1 MTRFGDI
8 ALKAIGI
15 LLMLAALGFA
25 VSKAPDRSLESLIP
39 RWAPPP
45 SDFVD
50 VDGLLV
56 HYRDQG
62 PSSDPLPLVLIHG
75 TSASLHTWEGW
86 VAGLSATRRVISFDL
101 PGFGLTGPYPD
112 KAEGDYSDARYVI
125 FVRNL
130 LARLGVGRAIVGGN
144 SLGGE
149 IAWQLALADP
159 ARVAGLVLVDA
170 GGYNFVPEVLP
181 LGFRIARTPVL
192 REPMRWL
199 LPRRAIEQS
208 VIDVYGDPSRI
219 TAALVDRYYELA
231 LREGNRVALM
241 QRMDEMA
248 PGPVERLP
256 EIKVPTLILWGGK
269 DRLIVPQWGKAFHAA
284 IPGSRLV
291 VFPGLGHVPQE
302 EDPAATLAALR
313 DWLSTFPSSKAYLG
327 RSPEGTAMLAG
338 STDKRI
344 AMTGRL
350 GSGPALGPQVA
361 E

>member
-1 MTRFGDI
+1 
-8 ALKAIGI
+8 
-15 LLMLAALGFA
+15 MLAALAFA
-25 VSKAPDRSLESLIP
+25 VTKAPDRSLESLVP

-45 SDFVD
+45 SDFIEL
-50 VDGLLV
+50 DGQLV

-101 PGFGLTGPYPD
+101 PGFGLTGPN
-112 KAEGDYSDARYVI
+112 AGGDYTDARYVA
-125 FVRNL
+125 FVRSL
-130 LARLGVGRAIVGGN
+130 LVRLGVGRAIVAGN

-170 GGYNFVPEVLP
+170 AGHKFEPESLP
-181 LGFRIARTPVL
+181 LGFRIARIPVL
-192 REPMRWL
+192 REPMRWV
-199 LPRRAIEQS
+199 LPRRAIEDS
-208 VIDVYGDPSRI
+208 VRDVYGDPARV

-241 QRMDEMA
+241 QRMDQLA

-269 DRLIVPQWGKAFHAA
+269 DRLIPLRWGEAFHQA

-291 VFPGLGHVPQE
+291 VFTKLGHVPQE

-313 DWLSTFPSSKAYLG
+313 DWL
-327 RSPEGTAMLAG
+327 PE
-338 STDKRI
+338 
-344 AMTGRL
+344 
-350 GSGPALGPQVA
+350 VA
-361 E
+361 R

>member
-1 MTRFGDI
+1 MSSRFSDI
-8 ALKAIGI
+8 ALKVVGI

-25 VSKAPDRSLESLIP
+25 VSKAPDRSLESLVP

-45 SDFVD
+45 SDFIEL
-50 VDGLLV
+50 DGQLV

-62 PSSDPLPLVLIHG
+62 PSSDPVPLVLIHG

-86 VAGLSATRRVISFDL
+86 AGELSATRRVISFDL
-101 PGFGLTGPYPD
+101 PGFGLTGPNAD
-112 KAEGDYSDARYVI
+112 GDYHDARYVA

-130 LARLGVGRAIVGGN
+130 LARLGVGRAIVAGN

-159 ARVAGLVLVDA
+159 GRVAGLVLVDA
-170 GGYNFVPEVLP
+170 AGQAFEPESLP
-181 LGFRIARTPVL
+181 IGFRIARMPVL
-192 REPMRWL
+192 RQLMRWI
-199 LPRRAIEQS
+199 LPRRAIEDS
-208 VIDVYGDPSRI
+208 VIDVYGDPGRVS
-219 TAALVDRYYELA
+219 AALVDRYYELT

-241 QRMDEMA
+241 QRMEQLA

-269 DRLIVPQWGKAFHAA
+269 DRLIPPRWGEAFHRA

-291 VFPGLGHVPQE
+291 VFPKLGHVPQE

-313 DWLSTFPSSKAYLG
+313 DWL
-327 RSPEGTAMLAG
+327 PE
-338 STDKRI
+338 
-344 AMTGRL
+344 
-350 GSGPALGPQVA
+350 VA
-361 E
+361 R

>member
-1 MTRFGDI
+1 MPDSRGANMKGDL
-8 ALKAIGI
+8 ALKLVGI
-15 LLMLAALGFA
+15 FLMLAALAFA
-25 VSKAPDRSLESLIP
+25 ASKAPDRSLESLVP

-45 SDFVD
+45 SDFID
-50 VDGLLV
+50 VDGMLV

-62 PSSDPLPLVLIHG
+62 PTSDPLPLVLIHG
-75 TSASLHTWEGW
+75 TGSSLHTWEGW
-86 VAGLSATRRVISFDL
+86 VAELAKTRRVVSFDL
-101 PGFGLTGPYPD
+101 PGFGLTGPNAD
-112 KAEGDYSDARYVI
+112 GDYSDARYVA

-130 LARLGVGRAIVGGN
+130 LSRLGIGRAIVGGN

-170 GGYNFVPEVLP
+170 AGHDFVPESLP
-181 LGFRIARTPVL
+181 LGFRIARIPVL

-199 LPRRAIEQS
+199 LPRRAIEAS
-208 VIDVYGDPSRI
+208 VTNVYGDPSRVS
-219 TAALVDRYYELA
+219 AALVDRYYELT

-241 QRMDEMA
+241 RRMDQLA

-269 DRLIVPQWGKAFHAA
+269 DRLIPPRWGQAFHEA

-291 VFPGLGHVPQE
+291 TFSALGHVPQE

-313 DWLSTFPSSKAYLG
+313 AWLP
-327 RSPEGTAMLAG
+327 
-338 STDKRI
+338 D
-344 AMTGRL
+344 
-350 GSGPALGPQVA
+350 VA
-361 E
+361 R

>member
-1 MTRFGDI
+1 MSSRFGEL
-8 ALKAIGI
+8 ALKLIGI
-15 LLMLAALGFA
+15 FLMLAALAFA
-25 VSKAPDRSLESLIP
+25 ASKAPDRSLESLVP

-45 SDFVD
+45 SDFID

-75 TSASLHTWEGW
+75 TGASLHTWEGW
-86 VAGLSATRRVISFDL
+86 VAELAKTRRVVSFDL
-101 PGFGLTGPYPD
+101 PGFGLTGPSAD
-112 KAEGDYSDARYVI
+112 GDYSDTRYVA

-130 LARLGVGRAIVGGN
+130 LSRLGVGRAIVGGN

-170 GGYNFVPEVLP
+170 AGHDFVPESLP
-181 LGFRIARTPVL
+181 LGFRIARIPVL

-199 LPRRAIEQS
+199 LPRRAIEAS
-208 VIDVYGDPSRI
+208 VTNVYGDPSRVS
-219 TAALVDRYYELA
+219 AELVDRYYELT
-231 LREGNRVALM
+231 LREGNRAALM
-241 QRMDEMA
+241 QRMDQLA

-269 DRLIVPQWGKAFHAA
+269 DRLIPPRWGQAFQQA
-284 IPGSRLV
+284 IPGSRLR
-291 VFPGLGHVPQE
+291 VFDALGHVPHE

-313 DWLSTFPSSKAYLG
+313 DWL
-327 RSPEGTAMLAG
+327 
-338 STDKRI
+338 
-344 AMTGRL
+344 
-350 GSGPALGPQVA
+350 PAVTR
-361 E
+361 

>member
-1 MTRFGDI
+1 MRRFSEI
-8 ALKAIGI
+8 ALKAFGI
-15 LLMLAALGFA
+15 LLMLAALAFA
-25 VSKAPDRSLESLIP
+25 VTKAPDRSLESLVP

-45 SDFVD
+45 SDFID
-50 VDGLLV
+50 LDGQLV

-101 PGFGLTGPYPD
+101 PGFGLTGPNAD
-112 KAEGDYSDARYVI
+112 GDYTDARYVT
-125 FVRNL
+125 FVRSL
-130 LARLGVGRAIVGGN
+130 LVRLGVGRAIVAGN

-159 ARVAGLVLVDA
+159 SRVAGLVLVDA
-170 GGYNFVPEVLP
+170 AGHKFEPESLP
-181 LGFRIARTPVL
+181 LGFRIARIPVL
-192 REPMRWL
+192 REPMRWV
-199 LPRRAIEQS
+199 LPRRAIEDS
-208 VIDVYGDPSRI
+208 VRDVYGDPGRV

-241 QRMDEMA
+241 QRMDQLT

-256 EIKVPTLILWGGK
+256 EIKVPTLILWGAR
-269 DRLIVPQWGKAFHAA
+269 DRLIPPRWGDAFHQA

-291 VFPGLGHVPQE
+291 VFTKLGHVPQE

-313 DWLSTFPSSKAYLG
+313 DWL
-327 RSPEGTAMLAG
+327 PE
-338 STDKRI
+338 
-344 AMTGRL
+344 
-350 GSGPALGPQVA
+350 VA
-361 E
+361 R

>member
-1 MTRFGDI
+1 MMKVGDF
-8 ALKAIGI
+8 ALKAFGI

-25 VSKAPDRSLESLIP
+25 VTKAPDRSLESLVP

-45 SDFVD
+45 SDFID
-50 VDGLLV
+50 IDGLLV

-62 PSSDPLPLVLIHG
+62 PSSDPLPIVLIHG

-86 VAGLSATRRVISFDL
+86 VAGLMPTRRVISFDL
-101 PGFGLTGPYPD
+101 PGFGLTGPNAD
-112 KAEGDYSDARYVI
+112 NDYSDARYVA
-125 FVRNL
+125 FVRQF

-159 ARVAGLVLVDA
+159 DRVAGLVLVDA
-170 GGYNFVPEVLP
+170 AGFAFEPESLP

-192 REPMRWL
+192 REPMRWV
-199 LPRRAIEQS
+199 LPRRAIEDS
-208 VIDVYGDPSRI
+208 VLDVYGDKSRV

-241 QRMDEMA
+241 RRMDQLA
-248 PGPVERLP
+248 PGPVQRLG
-256 EIKVPTLILWGGK
+256 EIKVPTLILWGER
-269 DRLIVPQWGKAFHAA
+269 DRLIPLRWGREFEKG

-291 VFPGLGHVPQE
+291 VFPVLGHVPQE

-313 DWLSTFPSSKAYLG
+313 DWLAMVPSSKEYLG

-338 STDKRI
+338 STGKHI
-344 AMTGRL
+344 APG
-350 GSGPALGPQVA
+350 GPARERPGARPA
-361 E
+361 SR

>member
-1 MTRFGDI
+1 MSSRFGDL
-8 ALKAIGI
+8 ALKLVGI
-15 LLMLAALGFA
+15 LLMLAALAFA
-25 VSKAPDRSLESLIP
+25 ATKAPDRSLESLVP

-45 SDFVD
+45 SDFIEL
-50 VDGLLV
+50 DGQLV

-86 VAGLSATRRVISFDL
+86 ASELSATRRVISFDL
-101 PGFGLTGPYPD
+101 PGFGLTGPD
-112 KAEGDYSDARYVI
+112 ADGDYRDARYVV

-130 LARLGVGRAIVGGN
+130 LARLGVGRAIVAGN

-170 GGYNFVPEVLP
+170 AGHAFEPESLP
-181 LGFRIARTPVL
+181 IGFRIARMPVL
-192 REPMRWL
+192 RQLMRWV
-199 LPRRAIEQS
+199 LPRRAIEDS

-219 TAALVDRYYELA
+219 TAALVDRYYELT

-241 QRMDEMA
+241 QRMEQLA

-256 EIKVPTLILWGGK
+256 EIQVPTLILWGGK
-269 DRLIVPQWGKAFHAA
+269 DRLIPPRWGEAFHQA
-284 IPGSRLV
+284 IRGSRLV
-291 VFPGLGHVPQE
+291 VFPKLGHVPQE

-313 DWLSTFPSSKAYLG
+313 DWLPL
-327 RSPEGTAMLAG
+327 
-338 STDKRI
+338 
-344 AMTGRL
+344 
-350 GSGPALGPQVA
+350 VA
-361 E
+361 R

>member
-1 MTRFGDI
+1 VTSRFGDV
-8 ALKAIGI
+8 ALKLVGI
-15 LLMLAALGFA
+15 FLMLATLAFA

-45 SDFVD
+45 SDFVEL
-50 VDGLLV
+50 DGLIV

-86 VAGLSATRRVISFDL
+86 VTELARTRRVVSFDL
-101 PGFGLTGPYPD
+101 PGFGLTGPNAD
-112 KAEGDYSDARYVI
+112 GDYSLQRYVV
-125 FVRNL
+125 FTRNL
-130 LARLGVGRAIVGGN
+130 LARLGVARAIVGGN

-149 IAWQLALADP
+149 VAWQLALADP

-170 GGYNFVPEVLP
+170 TGYNFVPEVLP

-192 REPMRWL
+192 REPMRWV

-208 VIDVYGDPSRI
+208 VTDVYGDPSRVS
-219 TAALVDRYYELA
+219 AALVDRYYELA

-241 QRMDEMA
+241 QRMDQMA
-248 PGPVERLP
+248 PGPVERPP

-269 DRLIVPQWGKAFHAA
+269 DRLILPKWGEAFHQA

-291 VFPGLGHVPQE
+291 SFASLGHVPQE
-302 EDPAATLAALR
+302 EDPAATLVAVR
-313 DWLSTFPSSKAYLG
+313 DWLPTVT
-327 RSPEGTAMLAG
+327 R
-338 STDKRI
+338 
-344 AMTGRL
+344 
-350 GSGPALGPQVA
+350 
-361 E
+361 